1 MKVKAKATAVLA
13 CCWSIAVL
21 SFSPLAHAAADPHVL
36 TQTCPNGDK
45 IALNMNKKILTFT
58 HGSQTYHA
66 TYDDG
71 YAIPWAADNPPL
83 PDGVKT
89 MPTGGQIGTHGAFLG
104 DRDVDNNV
112 VCSRDKYLEAIMWP
126 TILMSLRA

>member
-1 MKVKAKATAVLA
+1 MKIQATAVLA

-21 SFSPLAHAAADPHVL
+21 SMSPLAHAADPHVF

-45 IALNMNKKILTFT
+45 IAADMNHKTIAFT
-58 HGSQTYHA
+58 RGSQTYHA

-71 YAIPWAADNPPL
+71 YAMTWSPSNPPL

-89 MPTGGQIGTHGAFLG
+89 MPTGGQIGTDGVFFG
-104 DRDVDNNV
+104 DGDVDSNV
-112 VCSRDKYLEAIMWP
+112 VCPRDK
-126 TILMSLRA
+126 

>member
-45 IALNMNKKILTFT
+45 IALNMTKKTLAFT
-58 HGSQTYHA
+58 RGSQTYHA

-71 YAIPWAADNPPL
+71 YAITWAADNPPL
-83 PDGVKT
+83 PNGVKT
-89 MPTGGQIGTHGAFLG
+89 MPTGGQIGTDGAFFG
-104 DRDVDNNV
+104 DGDVDNNV
-112 VCSRDKYLEAIMWP
+112 VCPRDK
-126 TILMSLRA
+126 

>member
-1 MKVKAKATAVLA
+1 MKIKATAVLA

-21 SFSPLAHAAADPHVL
+21 SMSPLAHAADPHVF

-45 IALNMNKKILTFT
+45 IAVDMNHKTIAFT
-58 HGSQTYHA
+58 RGSQTYHA

-71 YAIPWAADNPPL
+71 YAMTWSPSNPPL

-89 MPTGGQIGTHGAFLG
+89 MPTGGQIGTDGVFFG
-104 DRDVDNNV
+104 DGDVDSNV
-112 VCSRDKYLEAIMWP
+112 VCPRDK
-126 TILMSLRA
+126 

>member
-45 IALNMNKKILTFT
+45 IALNMNKKTL
-58 HGSQTYHA
+58 A
-66 TYDDG
+66 
-71 YAIPWAADNPPL
+71 
-83 PDGVKT
+83 
-89 MPTGGQIGTHGAFLG
+89 
-104 DRDVDNNV
+104 
-112 VCSRDKYLEAIMWP
+112 
-126 TILMSLRA
+126 LRAARRPTMQLTMTVMP